1 MPLSRLSAGVLASHI
16 LNKTHHVH
24 AALFYPRHFLY
35 PVSPFLPL
43 HDTPEPTCSV
53 SVSLQGNS
61 STVNP

>member
-24 AALFYPRHFLY
+24 AALFYPLHFLY
-35 PVSPFLPL
+35 LIPLFRLLP
-43 HDTPEPTCSV
+43 DAPEPACSV

-61 STVNP
+61 GAVNP